1 MSIKINN
8 FKKTHSINSW
18 LNLVFSIAIVV
29 LVFIAVVIKL
39 LAAPTE
45 LVEEVGIKTFRMY
58 TVLSN
63 MLVAIQVAMTIP
75 FTIDGIRYKNY
86 HLPRWIVNFI
96 FISTT
101 CITLT
106 FIVSLTLLS
115 AYAGFDVIM
124 LEGTNLF
131 LHTIVPIITII
142 TFLFINFYHTVKFK
156 VTWYALIPVGMYA
169 IVYLISAIII
179 GQENGGWRDHY
190 HFNEFIPWYI
200 VFVII
205 FALVFGIANLLRT
218 VHNRMH
224 KRDKI
229 ATEEYYQNAPEYNLP
244 TIEEAIKKLAQEN
257 KQYDKGGEIIVPR
270 RIINFLNNKYQS
282 NKPLSELCNIYI
294 DEYIA

>member
-29 LVFIAVVIKL
+29 FVFIAVVIKL

-63 MLVAIQVAMTIP
+63 MLVAISVAMTIP

-106 FIVSLTLLS
+106 FIVSITLLS

-131 LHTIVPIITII
+131 LHTIVPIIAII

-229 ATEEYYQNAPEYNLP
+229 ATEQYYQNAPEYNLP

>member
-63 MLVAIQVAMTIP
+63 MLVAISVAMTIP

-142 TFLFINFYHTVKFK
+142 TFLFINIYHTVKFK

>member
-63 MLVAIQVAMTIP
+63 MLVAISVAMTIP

-142 TFLFINFYHTVKFK
+142 TFLFINIYHTVKFK

-218 VHNRMH
+218 VHNRIH